1 MKETGPPTKPGRFE
15 GEDQHG
21 YSPDVERGSEEA
33 VQAGDRAFSPEAAG
47 APDRGREESEE
58 ERSGVSATDTEARSP
73 QDVGKSASRQGEEIA
88 GQEQEPGREPAG
100 ATGKARRPTGT
111 STTEDSTG
119 VGKQEPI
126 DEESP
131 TLPAGDQGG

>member
-1 MKETGPPTKPGRFE
+1 MKETDHPTEPGRFE

-33 VQAGDRAFSPEAAG
+33 AQAGDRAFSPEAAG
-47 APDRGREESEE
+47 APGPGREESEE

-73 QDVGKSASRQGEEIA
+73 QDVGTSASRQGEEIA
-88 GQEQEPGREPAG
+88 DQEQEPGREPAG

-111 STTEDSTG
+111 TDDSTG